1 MSWSNCGRYIAA
13 GTNIGYI
20 LVWNISSKVIVLYAE
35 CKERH
40 SIRSLVWCPKDDENT
55 LAYCDDHGQL
65 GLVENACSDDDFY
78 KNTTIEVPII

>member
-20 LVWNISSKVIVLYAE
+20 FAWNTSSKVIILHAE

-40 SIRSLVWCPKDDENT
+40 SIRSLVWCPKDGENT

-65 GLVENACSDDDFY
+65 GLVENACSEDDFY
-78 KNTTIEVPII
+78 KNTVEVSII